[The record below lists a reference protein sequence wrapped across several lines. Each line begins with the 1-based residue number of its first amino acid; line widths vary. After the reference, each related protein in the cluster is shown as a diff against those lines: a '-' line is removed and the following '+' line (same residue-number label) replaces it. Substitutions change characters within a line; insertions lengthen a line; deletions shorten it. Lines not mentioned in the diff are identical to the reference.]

1 MRRAAVITAI
11 FLLARAA
18 APGAVSFRFYG
29 AARTWVSS
37 FRESLFN
44 PGNRA
49 VEFLGWRRG
58 PLASLAATAEIE
70 ADALSLHWR
79 LDLQGSAAQGESGV
93 WRRELRIGQLFVQ
106 KDLSESWVLAVGRS
120 IQRWGTGYVFNPTDV
135 AAPERELG
143 DPDNTER
150 RAVGLDMV
158 KLERFSATSSLA
170 FCLLAGMEAQGRWR
184 LTSPRLAFRFYKN
197 IWDTDLSLV
206 ALFSRE
212 ETPLLGLNVS
222 RVFGERLEVHG
233 ELAAQQN
240 SYQLYH
246 PSLAESRLVSGGGPF
261 LDFRRDDGELYVQ
274 GLVGFQYTF
283 PGGILWVAEYYH
295 RDQGY
300 SLSEWRTLIGGVR
313 GLNDMMSVPGGG
325 PESAAALQGI
335 LTGLAAYSPKGT
347 LRDYLVNYL
356 QNLGAGAFEW
366 RIGWLLNLADMSG
379 VGFPEFRWTFRNGFT
394 FFLRSYIFLGRG
406 SSEFGAFP
414 RSRTLE
420 GGLRF
425 RL

>member
-1 MRRAAVITAI
+1 MRRAAVVAAI

-18 APGAVSFRFYG
+18 APGAMSFRLYG

-44 PGNRA
+44 PGNQA

-79 LDLQGSAAQGESGV
+79 LDLQGSAAQDETGA

-106 KDLSESWVLAVGRS
+106 KDLSESWVLAAGRS

-150 RAVGLDMV
+150 RAVGLDMI
-158 KLERFSATSSLA
+158 KLERFSAKSSLA
-170 FCLLAGMEAQGRWR
+170 FCLLARMETRGRWR
-184 LTSPRLAFRFYKN
+184 LTSPRLAIRFYKN
-197 IWDTDLSLV
+197 VWDTDLSLV

-212 ETPLLGLNVS
+212 ETPVVGLNAS
-222 RVFGERLEVHG
+222 RVFGERLEIHG
-233 ELAAQQN
+233 EFAVQKN
-240 SYQLYH
+240 SYRPYH
-246 PSLAESRLVSGGGPF
+246 AVLAESRPVSGGGSF
-261 LDFRRDDGELYVQ
+261 LDFRNDDGRLYVQ
-274 GLVGFQYTF
+274 GLLGFQYTF

-295 RDQGY
+295 RGQGY
-300 SLSEWRTLIGGVR
+300 SLSEWRTLIVHIR
-313 GLNDMMSVPGGG
+313 GLNDEMSVPGGG
-325 PESAAALQGI
+325 PESGAALQGI

-356 QNLGAGAFEW
+356 QNQGTGAVEW
-366 RIGWLLNLADMSG
+366 RIGWLLNLADLGG
-379 VGFPEFRWTFRNGFT
+379 VWFPEFRLAFRNGFT

-406 SSEFGAFP
+406 ASEFGAFP
-414 RSRTLE
+414 RSRILE